1 MHKRICKK
9 IYSVIKKYDKIVIA
23 RHIGP
28 DPDALGAEISLRNI
42 IKNKFPNKKVYAI
55 GAPTAKFKYLGK
67 LDKIDDENMKDAL
80 LIALDTPDKDRID
93 GANPDD
99 YAYSIKIDHH
109 PYVEKFAN
117 IELIDDTASSTCQL
131 LVDLC
136 DNTKLSLSEEDARNI
151 FIGILADTNRFL
163 FTYTT
168 PKTFIV
174 AANLIKKFKLNIEE
188 IYQKFYLRPLNEVK
202 LQGYIAENIEVTKNG
217 LGYIELTEK
226 LIKEYNVDPATAGN
240 MVNEFNNI
248 DGIIVWMTLSE
259 DLRSN
264 NIRVSIRSRGPEVNE
279 LASKYNGGG
288 HKYASGVRLKNW
300 DELDGFINDFDK
312 LCEEYNKKSHE

>member
-1 MHKRICKK
+1 MHKRIYKK
-9 IYSVIKKYDKIVIA
+9 IYNAIKKYNTIVIA

-42 IKNKFPNKKVYAI
+42 IKNRFPDKKVYAI

-67 LDKIDDENMKDAL
+67 LDKLDDVNTKDGL
-80 LIALDTPDKDRID
+80 LIVLDTPDKDRID
-93 GANPDD
+93 GTDPDN
-99 YAYSIKIDHH
+99 YAYCIKIDHH
-109 PYVEKFAN
+109 PYVEKFAD
-117 IELIDDTASSTCQL
+117 IELIDDMASSTCQL
-131 LVDLC
+131 LIDLC
-136 DNTKLSLSEEDARNI
+136 DNTKLFLKEEDARNI

-168 PKTFIV
+168 PKTFYM
-174 AANLIKKFKLNIEE
+174 AANLIKEFKLDIEE
-188 IYQKFYLRPLNEVK
+188 IYQKFYLRPLSEVK
-202 LQGYIAENIEVTKNG
+202 LQGYIAQNIEVTKNG
-217 LGYIELTEK
+217 LGYIALTEK
-226 LIKEYNVDPATAGN
+226 LIKEYNVDTATAGN
-240 MVNEFNNI
+240 MINEFNNI

-264 NIRVSIRSRGPEVNE
+264 NIRVSIRSRGPIINE

-300 DELDGFINDFDK
+300 DELDGFINDFDE
-312 LCEEYNKKSHE
+312 LCGEYNKKSQK